1 MCPTCRVDMLA
12 VELDGIEIDHCLD
25 CLGSW
30 LDHGEI
36 EMIAQRVGADSRGLT
51 QLLDDAAKKGGT
63 DRRCPRCNR
72 LMVEVLVA
80 VGRVATS
87 LDRCPRGH
95 GFWFD
100 RGEIGQLVSLL
111 HGVEG
116 EALADFLG
124 EVLKNEL
131 QADSK

>member
-1 MCPTCRVDMLA
+1 MCPKCRVDMLA

-25 CLGSW
+25 CLGTW

-36 EMIAQRVGADSRGLT
+36 EMIAHRVGADSSALSR
-51 QLLDDAAKKGGT
+51 LLDDAAKKSET
-63 DRRCPRCNR
+63 DRRCPRCQR
-72 LMVEVLVA
+72 QMLEVLVTVA
-80 VGRVATS
+80 REATS

-95 GFWFD
+95 GYWFD

-111 HGVEG
+111 NGVEG
-116 EALADFLG
+116 EALADFFG
-124 EVLKNEL
+124 EILRNEL